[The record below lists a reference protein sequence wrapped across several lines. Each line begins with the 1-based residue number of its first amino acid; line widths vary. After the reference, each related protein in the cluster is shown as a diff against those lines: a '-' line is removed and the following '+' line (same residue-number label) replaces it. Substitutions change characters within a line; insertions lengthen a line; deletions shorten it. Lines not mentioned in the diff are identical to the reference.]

1 MRCKRFLASL
11 LLVAALLSLTG
22 PMAQAASSFSDINN
36 ENIALNADMPVCL
49 LKSLTG

>member
-22 PMAQAASSFSDINN
+22 PMAQADTNISQIN
-36 ENIALNADMPVCL
+36 
-49 LKSLTG
+49 K